1 MTSRQFVAV
10 ALRIFAIWMALS
22 AAQSVL
28 SILLLDEAFSAAPY
42 LAYAVVYAF
51 VAVVLWTFP
60 LTIAGRILRASP
72 DDPPMGATPRG
83 IVHAA
88 IIAAGLILLAGSLP
102 GALNTLAFVVETPFQ
117 DYAGP
122 SDRALWLVRLAIP
135 VLEIVLALAMILRA
149 DWLLR
154 RIRPEGEEGG
164 L

>member
-10 ALRIFAIWMALS
+10 ALRIFAIWMALY

-28 SILLLDEAFSAAPY
+28 SILLLDETFSATPY

-51 VAVVLWTFP
+51 MAVVLWMFP

-72 DDPPMGATPRG
+72 DDSPMGATPRG

-102 GALNTLAFVVETPFQ
+102 GVLNTLTFVVATPFQ
-117 DYAGP
+117 DYADP

-135 VLEIVLALAMILRA
+135 ALEIALALGMILRA
-149 DWLLR
+149 NWFLR